1 MNLKSMIVT
10 AGLAASLAACS
21 GGAQEE
27 GVLIDKPDFKT
38 ETGIFDIDA
47 LEALGRVSDVK
58 VSPDG
63 TKVLFAISYESVEEN
78 KSNADLYTMNLDGS
92 DLKRITRTGSSEGNF
107 CWLDGG
113 KKIAFTYPVD
123 GKPQVW
129 TMNADGSDRKQ
140 ASDVEKG
147 VEGLLESH
155 RRVDR
160 QVIARR
166 QRYISR
172 PAQGHRTCHRRP
184 HVQALGRVDN
194 RDSPPLRR

>member
-147 VEGLLESH
+147 VEGFLFSPT
-155 RRVDR
+155 
-160 QVIARR
+160 ARKSSSCR
-166 QRYISR
+166 PSSIRATPKIYIPTCPR
-172 PAQGHRTCHRRP
+172 PQDVSSTTSCTSTGTS
-184 HVQALGRVDN
+184 G
-194 RDSPPLRR
+194 